1 MLLFNPALDKVL
13 APIMFLTS
21 FLDETL
27 FLERSTRIGVETII
41 LLRLVSKLPGVDEKI
56 KMG

>member
-41 LLRLVSKLPGVDEKI
+41 LLRLVSKLPGIDEKI